1 MSEFEKLKVVARY
14 ELLKQLRRKRFY
26 GGLIVTVLAVLLTIG
41 LYHGLNLP
49 QRIGLTQ
56 AFVNQYGAEL
66 FAMMSTSVGAL
77 AILAAVF
84 FSGDAIAG
92 EFERGTGYVLLPN
105 PVKRRT
111 LIVGKYVACFMA
123 TAAILAIA
131 FLISAVSVLI
141 SYGSIPG
148 GMLGSLGVALALASF
163 VISLSFA
170 FSSVLKGGMGATIAA
185 LLTYMVVFGIVS
197 TSLSYAGYD
206 PWFMPDR
213 AGDSMGA
220 TYSIPLENAFGG
232 FAGGGQGIA
241 GLLRASQNPT
251 LGFFVLMTYA
261 AVLFFVS
268 LWMANRREMI

>member
-1 MSEFEKLKVVARY
+1 MSEFGKLKVVARY

-26 GGLIVTVLAVLLTIG
+26 GGLIVTVLAVLLTVG
-41 LYHGLNLP
+41 LYHGLGLP

-56 AFVNQYGAEL
+56 VFINQYGAEL
-66 FAMMSTSVGAL
+66 FAMMTTQMGAL

-111 LIVGKYVACFMA
+111 LIVGKYLACFMA

-148 GMLGSLGVALALASF
+148 GMLGSLAIALALASF
-163 VISLSFA
+163 VISLSFS

-185 LLTYMVVFGIVS
+185 L
-197 TSLSYAGYD
+197 
-206 PWFMPDR
+206 
-213 AGDSMGA
+213 
-220 TYSIPLENAFGG
+220 
-232 FAGGGQGIA
+232 
-241 GLLRASQNPT
+241 
-251 LGFFVLMTYA
+251 
-261 AVLFFVS
+261 
-268 LWMANRREMI
+268 